1 MKMKKYAM
9 LLGLSLLAMQPT
21 AAIAAGDDDKATTA
35 AAATAL
41 PTPAPGKGQVVF
53 YRPSSMGF
61 AIKCTVRENGAMVGR
76 VGAGKYYVIE
86 VEPGLHN
93 FTAKTE
99 STDTVAV
106 QVEPDETSYVKCG
119 ISMGIMVGRPNLSPG
134 TEEDFQ
140 KSAAKMKPMESD
152 KIAAEI
158 EEDRAELAAK
168 AAKGGSN

>member
-1 MKMKKYAM
+1 MKKSM
-9 LLGLSLLAMQPT
+9 LMIGLASLALSSS
-21 AAIAAGDDDKATTA
+21 AAFAAGDKSEA
-35 AAATAL
+35 AVAIAL
-41 PTPAPGKGQVVF
+41 PKPAAGKGQVIF

-76 VGAGKYYVIE
+76 VGAKRYHAIE

-99 STDTVAV
+99 KTDTVAV

-119 ISMGIMVGRPNLSPG
+119 ISMGVMVGRPNLSPG
-134 TEEDFQ
+134 TEDDFN
-140 KSAAKMKPMESD
+140 KSGGKLKPMEAE

-158 EEDRAELAAK
+158 AKDRAEQSK
-168 AAKGGSN
+168 AGGSN

>member
-1 MKMKKYAM
+1 VKKT
-9 LLGLSLLAMQPT
+9 SLLICLSMLAIQP
-21 AAIAAGDDDKATTA
+21 A
-35 AAATAL
+35 AAVAKDQDAPAAVAAAL
-41 PTPAPGKGQVVF
+41 PKPAAGKGQVVI

-99 STDTVAV
+99 KTDTVAV

-134 TEEDFQ
+134 TEEEFN
-140 KSAAKMKPMESD
+140 KSAAKMKPMEAD

-158 EEDRAELAAK
+158 EKDRAQLAAQ
-168 AAKGGSN
+168 AAKGGAN

>member
-1 MKMKKYAM
+1 MKNK
-9 LLGLSLLAMQPT
+9 SLLMIGLASMALPSSMAQ
-21 AAIAAGDDDKATTA
+21 AAGDKDETA
-35 AAATAL
+35 VAVAL
-41 PTPAPGKGQVVF
+41 PKPAAGKGQVIF

-76 VGAGKYYVIE
+76 VGAKRYYAID
-86 VEPGLHN
+86 VEPGVHN

-99 STDTVAV
+99 KTDTVAV

-134 TEEDFQ
+134 TEEEFN
-140 KSAAKMKPMESD
+140 KSAGKLKPMEAD

-158 EEDRAELAAK
+158 EKDRAELAAK
-168 AAKGGSN
+168 GSAN